1 MPGTIIKEDWVRQ
14 EKELTEKKNEEVKHE
29 ITSRDE
35 VIQDLRKQ
43 VESFEEVV
51 ADNDKNSE
59 ILSRLFE
66 SKVTDA
72 RGELIG
78 NYQSQE
84 SME

>member
-1 MPGTIIKEDWVRQ
+1 MSRQ

-51 ADNDKNSE
+51 AENDKNSE

-66 SKVTDA
+66 SKVIDA
-72 RGELIG
+72 RGKLIG

>member
-1 MPGTIIKEDWVRQ
+1 MSRQ
-14 EKELTEKKNEEVKHE
+14 EKELTEKKKKKKNEEVKHE

-51 ADNDKNSE
+51 AENDKNSE

-66 SKVTDA
+66 SKVIDA